1 MAQPARQFEA
11 DPVSESLT
19 EMLLAAEIE
28 AEALREALAIERVA
42 RAGAEGALSQ
52 ARQSLEQAEKTLEAE
67 RAARIVAESGRAV
80 SDALLEVASRAV
92 PAAPIVYKTDG
103 GSAWDFEFV
112 RDGADQ
118 LRRVVAT
125 PREKK

>member
-67 RAARIVAESGRAV
+67 RAARIVAESGRAA
-80 SDALLEVASRAV
+80 SDALLEAAARPV
-92 PAAPIVYKTDG
+92 PAPIIYKSD
-103 GSAWDFEFV
+103 AEPVVWAFDFV

-118 LRRVVAT
+118 TRRLVAT